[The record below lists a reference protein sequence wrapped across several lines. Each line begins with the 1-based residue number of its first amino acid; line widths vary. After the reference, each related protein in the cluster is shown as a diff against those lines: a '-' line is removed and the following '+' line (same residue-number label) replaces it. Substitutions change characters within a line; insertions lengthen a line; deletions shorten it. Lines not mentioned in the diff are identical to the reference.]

1 MVFLA
6 GIAVSFMM
14 VGRDAVLGMS
24 GMETTD
30 TSFSAAGAVLAELAG
45 GSQVI
50 SILYPTKLHD
60 RSVVSDAI
68 LRTRF
73 ILIAVIAAASES
85 SSDQ

>member
-1 MVFLA
+1 MVLLA

-24 GMETTD
+24 GMEPTD
-30 TSFSAAGAVLAELAG
+30 TSFSAAGAVLAELSG
-45 GSQVI
+45 GSQGI